1 MAGYWPTGYS
11 CECGVWN
18 CSCIYRGFIC
28 APRGDDSRII
38 VSVYDT
44 DGDEFDIIGSSEIV
58 FIVADGEFVGG
69 NTYPGGTVLIEKRLS
84 DSDIIIA
91 GTGWQYVVDL
101 TADETAALP
110 RTNLY
115 YETQVTTSAGLKKT
129 VSAGIFKAENTM
141 IKDIV

>member
-1 MAGYWPTGYS
+1 MAGYWPTGFS

-18 CSCIYRGFIC
+18 CGCIERGYIC
-28 APRGDDSRII
+28 APRGDDSTVI
-38 VSVYDT
+38 VSVRDS
-44 DGDEFDIIGSSEIV
+44 DGDEFDIVGATEIV
-58 FIVADGEFVGG
+58 FIVADGEIIGG

-84 DSDIIIA
+84 NSEIVIA
-91 GTGWQYVVDL
+91 GTGWQYLVEL
-101 TADETAALP
+101 SAAETADLP

-129 VSAGIFKAENTM
+129 VGAGIFKAENTM

>member
-18 CSCIYRGFIC
+18 CGCIERGYIC
-28 APRGDDSRII
+28 VPRGDDSRII
-38 VSVYDT
+38 FSVRDT
-44 DGDEFDIIGSSEIV
+44 DGDEFDVAGADEIV
-58 FIVADGEFVGG
+58 FIVADGEIIGG

-84 DSDIIIA
+84 DGEILIA

-101 TADETAALP
+101 SDTETAALP

-115 YETQVTTSAGLKKT
+115 YETQVTNSAGLKKT

-141 IKDIV
+141 IKDIP